1 MGKKYSID
9 KIMSKAQTD
18 GCKAVIL
25 AEKNSMLHISEFVKY
40 CERANIKP
48 VIGAEL
54 NIEMCKIKGSVVLL
68 AKDWIGYQE
77 ICRLFSDAHN
87 TIDSENNPVISAE
100 SIYQI
105 LSERNSQ
112 SRHMIIIDKSND
124 GIIENGLLRNKM
136 IEKEI
141 RRLRKELKGLP
152 SPNGESWK
160 NAVGE
165 ANRLQEEDAITRK
178 ALKQV
183 SVSDDYQIGFLKK
196 KLKTIEAEKK
206 KNRVI
211 ISRIERGISER
222 EKISGLI
229 EEKKALL
236 NEDSQESVKKI
247 CGLLSAA
254 GEVYIE
260 ISDPD
265 KKKDLVDFAVN
276 EKISLVYT
284 KDIKNTDGVS
294 YIPRQTDKDI
304 EEIISRCNFTYQSV
318 DWTVM
323 NQDEKLRE
331 IINANII
338 FLKKKGKDWTEAHDI
353 RMEEEIDKLRETKTE
368 GYFLTVYDILKIVKL
383 VGLDEEPGFDR
394 DSSTYLWECNKN
406 VDFYPCESFYP
417 GLLISYIL
425 GITGNDPVE
434 KELLCDISNNV
445 YFRDGIRHPRFM
457 IPSDISGA
465 VYDRIKLQYGERAV
479 SKIVSEENDDT
490 SEYTNQDTI
499 VIGVSDIRKYV
510 PVFRNAENADWLAQ
524 CRRNDADHMGLF
536 GIDLIKEDYLCVC
549 RDCIQSVD
557 KKIIWNDIPC
567 DMETF
572 EKIVSK
578 GCLNFIYA
586 CEDMDVQNKIKQFHF
601 RNMADF
607 GSILPEGDWYK
618 INENPLYEEYKG
630 KEKYRKI
637 GAFYRGILAYKMA
650 YLKYHYPAFY
660 ITAYINR
667 FPNKAKSAKYDP
679 ACKDV
684 VFMNPDINLSKAESY
699 IEHGNVRLGF
709 KQIGSLRS
717 ISPVILKERVEN
729 GFFLSVEDFK
739 RRLDLSEEAV
749 EGLKDM
755 GLFRNIGGP
764 FAKNDTMGVESN
776 QEKKEI
782 QRPVFEEKE
791 DQAILEG
798 ILLKVEEKVSKD
810 GNMMATVRIG
820 TSTGEFNAVFFSKS
834 YEAYSSLLKVDTEIR
849 LYGKYIYD
857 KYGMTFSVKE
867 AYPISDDTYYILSQ
881 DYKEELFV
889 PFRRKCGC
897 QLYLMN
903 GTGKLVNT
911 EAYYSSEISSICG
924 VRVIPKI

>member
-18 GCKAVIL
+18 GCGALIL

-48 VIGAEL
+48 VIGVEL
-54 NIEMCKIKGSVVLL
+54 NIEICKIKGSVVLL
-68 AKDWIGYQE
+68 AKDWTGYQE

-87 TIDSENNPVISAE
+87 TIDFENNPVISAE
-100 SIYQI
+100 SINQI
-105 LSERNSQ
+105 LSERNGQ

-136 IEKEI
+136 IEKDI

-165 ANRLQEEDAITRK
+165 ANRLQEEDAIIRK
-178 ALKQV
+178 ALKQI

-196 KLKTIEAEKK
+196 KLKTVEAEKK

-222 EKISGLI
+222 EKISELI
-229 EEKKALL
+229 EEKKTLL

-254 GEVYIE
+254 GEIYIE

-276 EKISLVYT
+276 EKVPFVCT
-284 KDIKNTDGVS
+284 KDVKNINGVS
-294 YIPRQTDKDI
+294 CIPNQTNKDI
-304 EEIISRCNFTYQSV
+304 EEIVNRCNFTYQSV

-323 NQDEKLRE
+323 DQDERLRGL
-331 IINANII
+331 INDNII
-338 FLKKKGKDWTEAHDI
+338 FLKKKGKDWTEAHNI
-353 RMEEEIDKLRETKTE
+353 RMEEEIDKLRVTKTE
-368 GYFLTVYDILKIVKL
+368 GYFLTVYDILKTVRL
-383 VGLDEEPGFDR
+383 VGLDEESGFDR
-394 DSSTYLWECNKN
+394 DSSALLWECNKN
-406 VDFYPCESFYP
+406 VDFYPSESFYP

-425 GITGNDPVE
+425 GITDNDPVE
-434 KELLCDISNNV
+434 KDLLCDISNDV
-445 YFRDGIRHPRFM
+445 CFRDGIRHPRFM
-457 IPSDISGA
+457 IPSDISGTL
-465 VYDRIKLQYGERAV
+465 YNRIKQRYGESAV
-479 SKIVSEENDDT
+479 SRIISTESDDISEFVK
-490 SEYTNQDTI
+490 QDTI
-499 VIGVSDIRKYV
+499 VIGLPDIRKYV
-510 PVFRNAENADWLAQ
+510 PVFQNAESSDRIAQ
-524 CRRNDADHMGLF
+524 CRRNDVDHIGLF
-536 GIDLIKEDYLCVC
+536 CIELIKEEYLCVC
-549 RDCIQSVD
+549 RDCIQSAD
-557 KKIIWNDIPC
+557 KRIIWNGIPC
-567 DMETF
+567 DMDNF
-572 EKIVSK
+572 EKIISK
-578 GCLNFIYA
+578 GYLNFIYA

-607 GSILPEGDWYK
+607 GSILSEGDWYK
-618 INENPLYEEYKG
+618 VNENPLYEEYKG

-637 GAFYRGILAYKMA
+637 GAFYRGILVYKMA
-650 YLKYHYPAFY
+650 YLKYHYPVFY
-660 ITAYINR
+660 VTAYINR

-684 VFMNPDINLSKAESY
+684 VFMNPDINLSKEESY

-709 KQIGSLRS
+709 KQIGRLRS
-717 ISPVILKERVEN
+717 IASAILKERVEN

-749 EGLKDM
+749 EGLKDT

-764 FAKNDTMGVESN
+764 FAKNDTMGVEAN
-776 QEKKEI
+776 QVRNEI
-782 QRPVFEEKE
+782 QKPVFEEKE

-810 GNMMATVRIG
+810 GNMMATVKIG

-834 YEAYSSLLKVDTEIR
+834 YEAYSSLLKVDAAIR

-867 AYPISDDTYYILSQ
+867 AYPISDDMYYILSQ
-881 DYKEELFV
+881 DYKEELFI

-903 GTGKLVNT
+903 DTGKLVNT